1 METGMTGTTAAVFMA
16 ASEELDSDA
25 AVSERPVSLSSL
37 EMQRSGKSGDCTK
50 KTSGGFRGW
59 MPAK

>member
-1 METGMTGTTAAVFMA
+1 MTGTTAAVFMA

-25 AVSERPVSLSSL
+25 AVSEERPVSLSSL
-37 EMQRSGKSGDCTK
+37 EMQRNGKSGDCTK